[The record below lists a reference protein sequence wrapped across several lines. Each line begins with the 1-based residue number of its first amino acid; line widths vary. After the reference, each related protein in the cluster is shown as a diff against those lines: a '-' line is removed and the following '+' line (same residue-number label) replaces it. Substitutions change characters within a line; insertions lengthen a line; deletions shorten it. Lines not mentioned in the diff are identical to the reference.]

1 MNAIPQKAYHNYER
15 IQLPRASAQDRG
27 RISDMEAYRL
37 QKVAAERR
45 RLAQQDASSAPR
57 RVGTEQQRRPVQTA
71 QRRQVQATQRRQ
83 VQNTQARQDVR
94 SRDEAQGERYRIR
107 QTGVQ
112 NIVGGR
118 RLMPAYEGAQSYDA
132 YNDRREYA
140 GAPAYREQP
149 RRNAQR
155 YERTSSARPRQ
166 AMNYGG
172 YAKPRSY
179 ERNNQIENTAYN
191 DVKPIAVEYVSPRKK
206 GVVSTIL
213 LIAVVFAI
221 LSGLVIRYATISN
234 LSYTNAQIQSQNA
247 ALQDELDK
255 IKMENA
261 LKEDLN
267 GIQERATQLGMYYPK
282 DQQIE
287 YLEQDAADMANPSS
301 VNTLQQTVAQDETQ
315 QTSAQQS
322 GALDGIKTFFAD
334 LMEAVGGWFGK

>member
-1 MNAIPQKAYHNYER
+1 MNAIPQRAYHNYER
-15 IQLPRASAQDRG
+15 IQLPRASAPDRG

-45 RLAQQDASSAPR
+45 RLAQQDANNAPR
-57 RVGTEQQRRPVQTA
+57 RVGAEQQRRPVQTA
-71 QRRQVQATQRRQ
+71 QRRQVQTTQRRQ
-83 VQNTQARQDVR
+83 VQNPQTRQAGRDR
-94 SRDEAQGERYRIR
+94 SEAQGERYQIR

-118 RLMPAYEGAQSYDA
+118 RLVPAYEGAQSYGA
-132 YNDRREYA
+132 YNNRREYA

-149 RRNAQR
+149 RRNAQH
-155 YERTSSARPRQ
+155 YERTSNARPRQ
-166 AMNYGG
+166 ATNYGG

-179 ERNNQIENTAYN
+179 ERTNQIENTAYN

-255 IKMENA
+255 VKMENA

-282 DQQIE
+282 DEQIE
-287 YLEQDAADMANPSS
+287 YMEPDMADTADVSS
-301 VNTLQQTVAQDETQ
+301 ASTAQQPIAQDNAQQTATQ
-315 QTSAQQS
+315 EN
-322 GALDGIKTFFAD
+322 GIFDGIKTFFAD
-334 LMEAVGGWFGK
+334 LMEAVGSWFGK